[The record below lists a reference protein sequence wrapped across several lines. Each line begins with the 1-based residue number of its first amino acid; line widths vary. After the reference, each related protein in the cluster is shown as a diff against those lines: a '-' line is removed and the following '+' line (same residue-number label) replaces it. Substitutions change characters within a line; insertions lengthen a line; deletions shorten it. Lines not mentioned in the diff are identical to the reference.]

1 MDTATRAILLAGGAA
16 AAAGLAGLV
25 AAPWYYQPR
34 PLTRAMQRTWPD
46 VLFEVETDEPA
57 FALTFDDGPHPP
69 YTDAVLDTLAQYDA
83 KATFFVMGEQ
93 VERYPDLFHRIVDE
107 GHEVANHFYD
117 DRATVWLPTEEII
130 ESLERTERMLGDQNP
145 SRLVRPASGFTRVA
159 TRELLRERG
168 YTLVIGSAYTSDCT
182 KPPRAYMR
190 WAFRQMLEPGRILI
204 LHDGRKE
211 RSRTVD
217 VLPDILQDALEAG
230 LRPTT
235 VSDLMARGRAP
246 DAA

>member
-1 MDTATRAILLAGGAA
+1 MERATRAFLVAGGAA

-46 VLFEVETDEPA
+46 IVFEVDTDEPA
-57 FALTFDDGPHPP
+57 IALTFDDGPHPP
-69 YTDAVLDTLAQYDA
+69 YTEAVLDTLARYGA
-83 KATFFVMGEQ
+83 RATFFVMGEQ
-93 VERYPDLFHRIVDE
+93 VERNPGLFRRMVDE

-117 DRATVWLPTEEII
+117 GRATLLLTNEAILR
-130 ESLERTERMLGDQNP
+130 SLERTERILGDQNP
-145 SRLVRPASGFTRVA
+145 SRLVRPASGVARVT
-159 TRELLRERG
+159 TREMLRERG

-217 VLPDILQDALEAG
+217 VLPDVLEGALEAG
-230 LRPTT
+230 LRPMT
-235 VSDLMARGRAP
+235 VSSLLALGRP
-246 DAA
+246 QSAA

>member
-1 MDTATRAILLAGGAA
+1 MDTATRAILVASGAA

-34 PLTRAMQRTWPD
+34 PLTRAMQRAWPD
-46 VLFEVETDEPA
+46 VIFEVETDEPA

-69 YTDAVLDTLAQYDA
+69 YTEAVLDTLARYDA
-83 KATFFVMGEQ
+83 RATFFVMGEQ
-93 VERYPDLFHRIVDE
+93 VERYPDLFRRILDE

-117 DRATVWLPTEEII
+117 DRPTLRLSDDAIV
-130 ESLERTERMLGDQNP
+130 ESLERTERVLGDANV
-145 SRLVRPASGFTRVA
+145 SRLVRPASGFTRVS

-217 VLPDILQDALEAG
+217 VLPGVLEDALAAG
-230 LRPTT
+230 LRPMT
-235 VSDLMARGRAP
+235 VTDLLSRRSAQP
-246 DAA
+246 AA